1 MSRSAGDI
9 AKTVLQAAGIVG
21 LAIIAVIV
29 IHKGFVDISTLAR
42 QHSGGDFWIALV
54 RYLFRNMAGGAS

>member
-9 AKTVLQAAGIVG
+9 AKSVLQAVGMVG
-21 LAIIAVIV
+21 LVVIAAIVV
-29 IHKGFVDISTLAR
+29 HKGFVDISALAR

-54 RYLFRNMAGGAS
+54 RYFFKNMAGGAN